1 MQKFLWLKV
10 SGKRSN
16 EMKTAL
22 VITSV
27 ASMVDQFLFS
37 NLELFQS
44 MGYEVHVACNFE
56 KGSSCSD
63 ERILELKN
71 NLSQR
76 NILYHQINFAREV
89 TKISENI
96 RAYQEVCK
104 LVSEYQYDFIHC
116 HSPIGG
122 VVTRIAC
129 RKMRKHGTSV
139 IYTAHGFH
147 FFKGA
152 PIKNWILYYPI
163 ERVCSRWTDVL
174 ITINQEDY
182 TFAKRKMKAKKVEYI
197 PGIGIDVER
206 ISHID
211 VDRTAKRSELD
222 IPNEAILLLSVGE
235 LNKNKNHE
243 TVIRAIANMDVYY
256 IIAGKGD
263 LDEHLRL
270 TIEELGLTNRVKL
283 LGFRKDILEL
293 CKTAD
298 VFVFPSFREG
308 LSVSVMEAMASGLPI
323 VCSRIRGNT
332 DLVDENGGELF
343 DPYSVEDCARA
354 ITQLVQSNSKDKG
367 IYNLNKV
374 VNFSKPKVTGMIK
387 RVVEYSTDG

>member
-1 MQKFLWLKV
+1 
-10 SGKRSN
+10 
-16 EMKTAL
+16 MKTAL

-270 TIEELGLTNRVKL
+270 TIEELGLTNRVKS